1 MKISEITAEDVAK
14 YLRLE
19 SGECDNV
26 QLGAIMDAAKSY
38 ILHYTGLP
46 ETAQEEGEKTLDD
59 YADFWI
65 AYMVLCQDMY
75 DNRTYTVE
83 NGSVNR
89 VVESVLGMHAR
100 NLL

>member
-1 MKISEITAEDVAK
+1 MKISEITAADVAK

-19 SGECDNV
+19 SGEYDEV
-26 QLGAIMDAAKSY
+26 ELGAIMDAAKSY

-46 ETAQEEGEKTLDD
+46 ETAQEDGEKTIDD

-75 DNRTYTVE
+75 DNRAYTVE

>member
-1 MKISEITAEDVAK
+1 MKISEITAADVAK

-19 SGECDNV
+19 SGEYDAA
-26 QLGAIMDAAKSY
+26 QLDAIMDAAKSY
-38 ILHYTGLP
+38 ILHHTGIP
-46 ETAQEEGEKTLDD
+46 ETGTAEGEKTIDD

-89 VVESVLGMHAR
+89 VVESVLGMHVR